1 MPPLMQEL
9 VESAVGEPLD
19 TLSTL
24 LELSIGSNLFHFNE
38 LDDDERDAMF
48 DLINHLTFEG
58 ELVPLDSAG
67 RPDRDEAQ
75 LARDAREFRDV
86 LRAAGMDP
94 SEEGAPSSQR
104 KVTWTSHMGL
114 KQNDNLPPWMRPM
127 GYETPNFL
135 AELMTAH
142 MMGGIIHAEIT
153 EFQLGVLRKLT
164 KWLKEKQQ
172 FTAKVNLVETPDH
185 IPEAWTDDD

>member
-1 MPPLMQEL
+1 MPAKNDPGPGPD
-9 VESAVGEPLD
+9 ESRAPWLD
-19 TLSTL
+19 APGHRAFL
-24 LELSIGSNLFHFNE
+24 I
-38 LDDDERDAMF
+38 RDAHHALDFF
-48 DLINHLTFEG
+48 DASPRDDGGFHT
-58 ELVPLDSAG
+58 LDSAG